1 MCVLQVCVQIS
12 NVCVWKT
19 TFYKKNEKKYELTT
33 LIVMIPSILVVE
45 ISLQL
50 HQALKKEMYREK
62 FKYIFFLVA

>member
-19 TFYKKNEKKYELTT
+19 TFYKKNEKKDKLTT

-50 HQALKKEMYREK
+50 HQALKKEM
-62 FKYIFFLVA
+62 